1 LDGSAGI
8 VFRHRFNG
16 TTLSEVEVS
25 SAARLVEKDSP
36 AIGVYV
42 DTLLAMI
49 GWNN

>member
-1 LDGSAGI
+1 

-16 TTLSEVEVS
+16 ATLSEVEVS

-36 AIGVYV
+36 TIGVDV

-49 GWNN
+49 GWNNQVIDY